1 MSRRSKPD
9 SFPLKNTNFDHP
21 HCMNILTGIA
31 ALRETLR
38 GEKNIAFVPTMGN
51 LHEGHL
57 ALIEQANRLS
67 SCVVVSI
74 FVNRLQFLPHEDFE
88 RYPRTLEE
96 DCRALSALNV
106 KTVFAPN
113 EKILFPTPQEFLLAL
128 PPVADILEG
137 KFRPG
142 FFRGVATI
150 VLKLFNIIQPDLAVF
165 GKKDYQQLHIVRE
178 MVQQLNLPINIVAG
192 ETVRAADGLALSSRN
207 QYLNGIQRAEACH
220 LYQTLLR
227 IKQEIISGCNDFQ
240 TLQQNA
246 SNALL
251 QRGWKVDYISI
262 HERSSLLPA
271 QAPDRDLVVLGA
283 AWLGN
288 TRLIDNLEIEP
299 PIFLN

>member
-1 MSRRSKPD
+1 
-9 SFPLKNTNFDHP
+9 
-21 HCMNILTGIA
+21 MNILTDIA

-38 GEKNIAFVPTMGN
+38 AEKNIAFVPTMGN
-51 LHEGHL
+51 LHAGHL
-57 ALIEQANRLS
+57 ALVKQAQQLS
-67 SCVVVSI
+67 GCVTVSI

-88 RYPRTLEE
+88 RYPRTFDE
-96 DCRALSALNV
+96 DCRLLSGLNV
-106 KTVFAPN
+106 KTVFAPD

-178 MVQQLNLPINIVAG
+178 MVRQLNLPVEIVAG

-207 QYLNGIQRAEACH
+207 QYLSEAQRTEAGN
-220 LYQTLLR
+220 LYQTLLQ
-227 IKQEIISGCNDFQ
+227 IKQEIISGCRNFR
-240 TLQQNA
+240 TLQENA
-246 SNALL
+246 TGHLA

-262 HERSSLLPA
+262 HKRSSLLPA
-271 QAPDRDLVVLGA
+271 QAADQDLVVLGA
-283 AWLGN
+283 ARLGN
-288 TRLIDNLEIEP
+288 TRLIDNLEI
-299 PIFLN
+299 